1 MICWFRDGV
10 ATGSEPAMRFLK
22 TVLHS
27 DGRRRDAAVR
37 SMEPA
42 LFALAATCDGDLA
55 AYCFMAA
62 CLWPPPD
69 GESVPDAVGRAS
81 RAAAQGFFRLLASG
95 AHAAGPASV
104 ATEGFFRV
112 GLGFPRG
119 LSEVLAA
126 YAAKG
131 LTTVRYPPPD

>member
-1 MICWFRDGV
+1 
-10 ATGSEPAMRFLK
+10 MRFLT

-27 DGRRRDAAVR
+27 GGCRRDAAVR

-55 AYCFMAA
+55 AHCFMAA
-62 CLWPPPD
+62 CLWPPPG
-69 GESVPDAVGRAS
+69 GESVPDAASRAS
-81 RAAAQGFFRLLASG
+81 RAAARAFFRLLASG
-95 AHAAGPASV
+95 AQAAGPASV

-119 LSEVLAA
+119 LSELFAA

-131 LTTVRYPPPD
+131 LATVRYPPPG

>member
-1 MICWFRDGV
+1 M
-10 ATGSEPAMRFLK
+10 ATGGEPATRFLA
-22 TVLHS
+22 TVLYS
-27 DGRRRDAAVR
+27 DGGRRDAAVR

-42 LFALAATCDGDLA
+42 LFALVATCDGDLA

-62 CLWPPPD
+62 CAWPPPGD
-69 GESVPDAVGRAS
+69 EAVPDAACRPCRS
-81 RAAAQGFFRLLASG
+81 TTQEFFRLLASG
-95 AHAAGPASV
+95 ARAAGPASV

-119 LSEVLAA
+119 LSEALAA

>member
-1 MICWFRDGV
+1 M
-10 ATGSEPAMRFLK
+10 ATEPATRFLK
-22 TVLHS
+22 TVLYS

-42 LFALAATCDGDLA
+42 LFALTATRDGDLA

-69 GESVPDAVGRAS
+69 GESVPDAAGRAS
-81 RAAAQGFFRLLASG
+81 RAASQEFFGLLASG
-95 AHAAGPASV
+95 AQAAGPESV

-119 LSEVLAA
+119 LSETLAA

-131 LTTVRYPPPD
+131 LTTVRYPPPG